1 MIIVVIVLII
11 VIIVLFVHLFF
22 IKKELKR
29 VIRNL
34 KSINNGKAINN
45 LTISFFDKEIESL
58 TEEINK
64 NLDEKKQ
71 FEVDKIRFQNNFR
84 KATSDIS
91 HDLRT
96 PLTSIKGYIQFLK
109 LGNLNESE
117 KGEYIDIIEERVK
130 TLEILLNDFYELS
143 LIDSVEHE
151 LKFHKVN
158 LSRIIQEALLS
169 KYTEFSAKKVEPKIC
184 IDNKNIFIVGDNCAL
199 ERIIDNLLSNAIK
212 YFKSYIEIF
221 LTRENDCVIFKVIND
236 TENLEKADEERI
248 FDRFYMADK
257 TRSGKGTGL
266 GLSIAKELVLK
277 MKGSINAELK
287 DDVLII
293 CCKFK
298 IIDVL

>member
-11 VIIVLFVHLFF
+11 VIIVLFAHLFF
-22 IKKELKR
+22 IKNELKKLT
-29 VIRNL
+29 RNL
-34 KSINNGKAINN
+34 KSINNGKSINN
-45 LTISFFDKEIESL
+45 LTISFFNKEIESL

-64 NLDEKKQ
+64 NLEEKKQ

-109 LGNLNESE
+109 LGNLNQSE
-117 KGEYIDIIEERVK
+117 KSEYINIIEERVK

-143 LIDSVEHE
+143 LIDSVEYE
-151 LKFHKVN
+151 LKFDKVN
-158 LSRIIQEALLS
+158 LSRVVQEALLS
-169 KYTEFSAKKVEPKIC
+169 KYAEFSVKKVEPKIC
-184 IDNKNIFIVGDNCAL
+184 IEDKNIFIIGDNCAL
-199 ERIIDNLLSNAIK
+199 GRIVDNLLSNAIK
-212 YFKSYIEIF
+212 YFKSYIKIS

-236 TENLEKADEERI
+236 TENLETADEERI

-266 GLSIAKELVLK
+266 GLSIAKELALK

-287 DDVLII
+287 DNALII

-298 IIDVL
+298 IFDI

>member
-11 VIIVLFVHLFF
+11 VIMVLFVHLFF

-29 VIRNL
+29 VTMHL
-34 KSINNGKAINN
+34 KSINKGKDINN
-45 LTISFFDKEIESL
+45 LTISFFNKEIESL
-58 TEEINK
+58 AEEINK

-117 KGEYIDIIEERVK
+117 KSEYIDIIEERVK

-143 LIDSVEHE
+143 LIDSVEYK
-151 LKFHKVN
+151 LKFDKVN
-158 LSRIIQEALLS
+158 LSRMAQESLLS
-169 KYTEFSAKKVEPKIC
+169 KYTEFSMKKIKPEIY
-184 IDNKNIFIVGDNCAL
+184 IEDKNIFIIGDSRAL
-199 ERIIDNLLSNAIK
+199 GRVIDNLFSNAIK
-212 YFKSYIEIF
+212 YFKSYIKVS
-221 LTRENDCVIFKVIND
+221 LTKENNYVIFKVTND
-236 TENLEKADEERI
+236 EKNLQKVDEERI

-257 TRSGKGTGL
+257 TRSGRGSGL
-266 GLSIAKELVLK
+266 GLAIAKELVIK
-277 MKGSINAELK
+277 MNGSINAELNG
-287 DDVLII
+287 DSLTI

-298 IIDVL
+298 GIIN

>member
-11 VIIVLFVHLFF
+11 VIIVLFAHLFF
-22 IKKELKR
+22 IKKELKKLT
-29 VIRNL
+29 RNL
-34 KSINNGKAINN
+34 KSINNGKPVNN
-45 LTISFFDKEIESL
+45 LTISFFNKEIESL

-71 FEVDKIRFQNNFR
+71 FEVDKIKFQNNFR

-117 KGEYIDIIEERVK
+117 KSEYINIIEERVK

-143 LIDSVEHE
+143 LIDSVEYE
-151 LKFHKVN
+151 LKFDKVN
-158 LSRIIQEALLS
+158 LSRVVQEALLS
-169 KYTEFSAKKVEPKIC
+169 KYAEFSVKKVEPKIC
-184 IDNKNIFIVGDNCAL
+184 IEDKNIFIIGDNCAL
-199 ERIIDNLLSNAIK
+199 GRIVDNLLSNAIK
-212 YFKSYIEIF
+212 YFKSYIKIS

-236 TENLEKADEERI
+236 TENLETADEERI

-266 GLSIAKELVLK
+266 GLSIAKELALK

-287 DDVLII
+287 DNALII

-298 IIDVL
+298 IFDI

>member
-11 VIIVLFVHLFF
+11 VVIVLFAHLFF
-22 IKKELKR
+22 IKNELKKLT
-29 VIRNL
+29 RNL
-34 KSINNGKAINN
+34 KSINNGKSINN
-45 LTISFFDKEIESL
+45 LTISFFNKEIESL

-64 NLDEKKQ
+64 NLEEKKQ

-117 KGEYIDIIEERVK
+117 KSEYINIIEERVK

-143 LIDSVEHE
+143 LIDSVEYE
-151 LKFHKVN
+151 LKFDKVN
-158 LSRIIQEALLS
+158 LSRVVQEALLS
-169 KYTEFSAKKVEPKIC
+169 KYAEFSVKKVEPKIC
-184 IDNKNIFIVGDNCAL
+184 IEDKNIFIIGDNCAL
-199 ERIIDNLLSNAIK
+199 GRIVDNLLSNAIK
-212 YFKSYIEIF
+212 YFKSYIKIS

-236 TENLEKADEERI
+236 TENLETADEERI

-266 GLSIAKELVLK
+266 GLSIAKELALK

-287 DDVLII
+287 DNALII

-298 IIDVL
+298 IFDI

>member
-11 VIIVLFVHLFF
+11 VIIVLFAHLFF

-29 VIRNL
+29 VTRNL
-34 KSINNGKAINN
+34 KSINNGTAINN
-45 LTISFFDKEIESL
+45 LTISFFNKEIESL
-58 TEEINK
+58 AEEINK

-117 KGEYIDIIEERVK
+117 KSEYIGIIEERVK

-143 LIDSVEHE
+143 LIDSVEYE
-151 LKFHKVN
+151 LKFDKVN
-158 LSRIIQEALLS
+158 LSRVVQEALLS
-169 KYTEFSAKKVEPKIC
+169 KYAEFSVKKVEPKIC
-184 IDNKNIFIVGDNCAL
+184 IEDKNIFIIGDNCAL
-199 ERIIDNLLSNAIK
+199 GRITDNLLSNAIK
-212 YFKSYIEIF
+212 YFKSYIEIS
-221 LTRENDCVIFKVIND
+221 LTRENDYVIFKVIND
-236 TENLEKADEERI
+236 TENLEKADKERI

-277 MKGSINAELK
+277 MKGSINAEVK
-287 DDVLII
+287 DNALII

-298 IIDVL
+298 MFDI